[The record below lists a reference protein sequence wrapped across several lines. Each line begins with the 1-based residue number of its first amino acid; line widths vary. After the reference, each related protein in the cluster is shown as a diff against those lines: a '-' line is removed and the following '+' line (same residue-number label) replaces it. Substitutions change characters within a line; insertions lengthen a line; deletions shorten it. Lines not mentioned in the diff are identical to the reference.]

1 MRRLVETALLALLA
15 ALTCGCADLQ
25 LRRSTLRQ
33 ASTLTELQY
42 QQVLNNL
49 AMLHFDPF
57 ALPSMVALKNGTA
70 QVADTGTALVGL
82 DLGSRTHTLPSF
94 SGTRSVVEQWGTS
107 PMCDDTTLR
116 LLRMAYRQAM
126 GAREVL
132 SEDAANDLVHT
143 LSAQI
148 GTNADISTDSDT
160 LKALVA
166 LYRDSAKATPHAQ
179 PAADSSVRPS
189 STIMAQSRAGAGQ
202 AGPDQTG
209 DGVPNSPPL
218 PTASPPV
225 PLGEGRRPR
234 QRPPARES
242 AGEQPGD
249 QQPADRG
256 TPLGEGRRPGA
267 GPAVKPGPNQVID
280 APGVTP
286 GQFTVLDITKVYGQ
300 INTEITSTLDDPVV
314 EFNED
319 HSAFVPRKSV
329 ATGLAKVATGL
340 AKETIRQVNDVQQ
353 TLASIPAGWYGVGG
367 KKEVPS
373 NALYVGHFHDTYV
386 WVCPSGS
393 RDLSEFTLA
402 ILNLSSLIKDTQ
414 VSIVPSGL
422 QFSPALSAGH

>member
-1 MRRLVETALLALLA
+1 MRRLVETVLLALLA
-15 ALTCGCADLQ
+15 ALPCGCADLQ

-70 QVADTGTALVGL
+70 QVADTGMAGVGL
-82 DLGSRTHTLPSF
+82 DLGSRTHTLPTF

-132 SEDAANDLVHT
+132 SVDAANDLVHT

-166 LYRDSAKATPHAQ
+166 LYRDNAKATPRAQ
-179 PAADSSVRPS
+179 PAADPSVHPS
-189 STIMAQSRAGAGQ
+189 STIMAQSRAAGGQ

-209 DGVPNSPPL
+209 NGVPNSPPI
-218 PTASPPV
+218 PIDPPRV
-225 PLGEGRRPR
+225 PLGEGRRPP

-242 AGEQPGD
+242 GGEQPRD

-267 GPAVKPGPNQVID
+267 GPAVRPGPNQVID
-280 APGVTP
+280 APGVIP

-314 EFNED
+314 ELNQD
-319 HSAFVPRKSV
+319 HSAFVPRKS
-329 ATGLAKVATGL
+329 VATGL

-353 TLASIPAGWYGVGG
+353 TLAKIPAGWYGVGG

-373 NALYVGHFHDTYV
+373 SALYVGHFHDTYV

-414 VSIVPSGL
+414 VSIVPSGV
-422 QFSPALSAGH
+422 QFSPALSAAH